1 MFETL
6 TLFFAMKLL
15 QIAHLITMLYKQTAD
30 MPPRESVGVCDIN
43 TIFCHETIAN
53 NFYLITMLHKQT
65 ADIPQ
70 ESQNVFS

>member
-1 MFETL
+1 
-6 TLFFAMKLL
+6 
-15 QIAHLITMLYKQTAD
+15 MLHKQTAD

-70 ESQNVFS
+70 ESQYVFS